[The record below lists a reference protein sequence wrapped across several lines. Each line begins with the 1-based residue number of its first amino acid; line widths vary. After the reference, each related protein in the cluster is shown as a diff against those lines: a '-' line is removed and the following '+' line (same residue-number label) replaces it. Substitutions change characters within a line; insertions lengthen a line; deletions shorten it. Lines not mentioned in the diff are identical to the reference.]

1 MASERDFE
9 LLDDYIGNRLNGAE
23 KKAFEDKLQGD
34 TELQSEYKI
43 QQNIV
48 ETLRKARVAELKAML
63 KNIPTSSIP
72 ADYSSVVRWTSIAG
86 AALVVVALYFYLK
99 PETPSPAPP
108 ASDTTAVVEQQ
119 PSAPAVE
126 APATPEVE
134 DQPIQS
140 SSQDKV
146 KDTGKVVERKS
157 TKGSIP
163 AAAPKSPDLDVFD
176 PSEENSTAAK
186 APDEIAPAME
196 GTVSPKSDILA
207 EIKSADKNFSF
218 HYQFADGK
226 LVLYGPF
233 DKNIYEILE
242 FISDSKRTIFLFYKN
257 NYYLLNQATEKVKPL
272 TPVNDP
278 VLLQKLKEHR
288 GH

>member
-9 LLDDYIGNRLNGAE
+9 LLDDYIGNKLNSAE

-48 ETLRKARVAELKAML
+48 DTLRKARAAELKAML

-72 ADYSSVVRWTSIAG
+72 ADYSSLVKWTSMAG
-86 AALVVVALYFYLK
+86 AALVGVALYFYLK
-99 PETPSPAPP
+99 PETPSPASP
-108 ASDTTAVVEQQ
+108 ASDTTAVVEPQ

-126 APATPEVE
+126 VPVTPEVE

-140 SSQDKV
+140 LSQDKP

-157 TKGSIP
+157 AKGSIP
-163 AAAPKSPDLDVFD
+163 TPAPKSPDLDVFD
-176 PSEENSTAAK
+176 PSEESSATTK
-186 APDEIAPAME
+186 APDEILPSME

-207 EIKSADKNFSF
+207 EIKSDDKNFSF